1 MAQRKENFNKEVKA
15 YKNANPEKTHD
26 ASQFIV
32 KEYYDKIKHDPDV
45 GKIVEGKV
53 AEWKREGL
61 QKRSKTNIFSFWKKT
76 PNSSNSG
83 GKSGE
88 SASNVEAS
96 AEDDAEIE
104 ILPSQSNG
112 SDAPDASSSSSASQ
126 QPADVSQSSS
136 VGAPPPAKKTWHAE
150 IVLDRTIRTTNNDI
164 TTFMHFRQTIHSS
177 RFGTVRINL
186 IVLRIREKA
195 FFLAFKS
202 LRCS

>member
-1 MAQRKENFNKEVKA
+1 MAQRKENFNKLVKA

-45 GKIVEGKV
+45 DKIVEGKV
-53 AEWKREGL
+53 AEWEREGL
-61 QKRSKTNIFSFWKKT
+61 QKRSKTNILSFWKKT

-88 SASNVEAS
+88 SPSNVEAS
-96 AEDDAEIE
+96 ADDDAEIE

-126 QPADVSQSSS
+126 QPADESQSSS
-136 VGAPPPAKKTWHAE
+136 VATPPPAKKTCPAE
-150 IVLDRTIRTTNNDI
+150 L
-164 TTFMHFRQTIHSS
+164 
-177 RFGTVRINL
+177 L
-186 IVLRIREKA
+186 
-195 FFLAFKS
+195 
-202 LRCS
+202 